1 MNQSL
6 ISSLK
11 GRDQLS
17 ITMVCL
23 GNICRSPM
31 AAAVLAG
38 KTVDWKVPRIEVH
51 SSGTGPWHI
60 GQGPHP
66 SSKKIWEAAGYKH
79 SHTAKQFKVNDFFV
93 HDLILVMD
101 SDKAVGEVFNVGNNQ
116 QISIMGLANKVIE
129 ITDSKSTIEKIA
141 YEQAYP
147 QGFEDMQRRVPDI
160 SKIKQV
166 LGWSPEINLDQ
177 IIKDIAAFN
186 TK

>member
-11 GRDQLS
+11 GQNQLS

-38 KTVDWKVPRIEVH
+38 KTANWKAPRIEVH
-51 SSGTGPWHI
+51 SSGTGSWHI

-66 SSKKIWEAAGYKH
+66 SSEKIWEAAGYKH
-79 SHTAKQFKVNDFFV
+79 SHTARQFTANDFFV

-101 SDKAVGEVFNVGNNQ
+101 SSNYQNVISLAESEEHRGKVFYLRNFDPLLKGIDPSSADYFKLEVPDPYNQ
-116 QISIMGLANKVIE
+116 SDE
-129 ITDSKSTIEKIA
+129 A
-141 YEQAYP
+141 YEATLAMVERAVE
-147 QGFEDMQRRVPDI
+147 GLLLELAR
-160 SKIKQV
+160 
-166 LGWSPEINLDQ
+166 
-177 IIKDIAAFN
+177 
-186 TK
+186 

>member
-11 GRDQLS
+11 GQDQLS

-38 KTVDWKVPRIEVH
+38 KTAHWKAPRIEVH
-51 SSGTGPWHI
+51 SSGTGSWHI

-79 SHTAKQFKVNDFFV
+79 SHTAQQFKANDFFV

-101 SDKAVGEVFNVGNNQ
+101 SRNYQNVVSLAESDEHRSKVFYLRNFDPLLKGLDPSSADYFKLEVPDPYNQ
-116 QISIMGLANKVIE
+116 SDE
-129 ITDSKSTIEKIA
+129 A
-141 YEQAYP
+141 YEATLAMVERAVDGLLQ
-147 QGFEDMQRRVPDI
+147 EL
-160 SKIKQV
+160 K
-166 LGWSPEINLDQ
+166 NL
-177 IIKDIAAFN
+177 
-186 TK
+186 

>member
-38 KTVDWKVPRIEVH
+38 KTADWKAPIIRVH
-51 SSGTGPWHI
+51 SSGTGSWHI

-66 SSKKIWEAAGYKH
+66 SSQKIWEAAGYKH
-79 SHTAKQFKVNDFFV
+79 SHIAQQFTTNDFYI
-93 HDLILVMD
+93 HDLILLMD
-101 SDKAVGEVFNVGNNQ
+101 SSNYHNVVSLAESEEHRAKVFYLRNFDPLLRELDPSSADFYKLEVPDPYNQ
-116 QISIMGLANKVIE
+116 SDE
-129 ITDSKSTIEKIA
+129 A
-141 YEQAYP
+141 YETTLAMVERAVN
-147 QGFEDMQRRVPDI
+147 GLLLELAR
-160 SKIKQV
+160 
-166 LGWSPEINLDQ
+166 
-177 IIKDIAAFN
+177 
-186 TK
+186 